1 MKTATVTEPI
11 SREFWNSRTR
21 INHILCYSINKLIKT
36 MIQELQINYRASLI
50 CLACAVAFIGTHT
63 AISMCEQYRLALS
76 TSNNSFQIYG
86 IASLASLSLGGV
98 AFSGTQYIVFQST
111 RLRTSEGAVINVEYD
126 SYLVVGSILISTFLI
141 LISILIA
148 SQDEYFNK
156 SQTEIMNIFLNRAL
170 QTRTIAEIKQLGKR
184 QILFLV
190 CMSSLN
196 WILLGGFI
204 AGGSLCLARYIAVL
218 SVSFPGVVEYN
229 MGLLALSI
237 LLSFAGMI
245 LLFWLYFR
253 ILSVFNNKEIL
264 RITCSILGMI
274 NIVLSHYIRIFLS
287 KFLYNS
293 EKQHLLSN
301 RYEES
306 GDILVGVL
314 TTAALFTFLLIS
326 FALWDLRVWLQDT
339 STQLYQADRAIIS
352 MLNTSIQN
360 HSNDNYS
367 TATNGITETSHNT
380 VQVKDSTMHIP
391 EVVSY
396 VRMYLPQSEFLPV
409 SLRRQISP
417 PRTRQSYHRDDNRPT
432 ELPPYPL
439 PEEPLPV
446 PLSPSLLPQPSPP
459 PQQHQPPLHT
469 QYVIIHPALLPIL
482 ESPHDIHVIHEV
494 IEEKDEEKEEQQQ
507 QKEEKGDFCQL

>member
-1 MKTATVTEPI
+1 
-11 SREFWNSRTR
+11 
-21 INHILCYSINKLIKT
+21 
-36 MIQELQINYRASLI
+36 MIEELQIGYRAPLI

-111 RLRTSEGAVINVEYD
+111 ILRTSEGAVINVEYD
-126 SYLVVGSILISTFLI
+126 SYLVVGSILISSFLTF
-141 LISILIA
+141 ISILIA

-170 QTRTIAEIKQLGKR
+170 LTRTIAEIKQLGKR

-253 ILSVFNNKEIL
+253 ILSVFNKKEIL
-264 RITCSILGMI
+264 RIECSILGMI
-274 NIVLSHYIRIFLS
+274 IIVSSHYIRMLLS
-287 KFLYNS
+287 KFLYNP
-293 EKQHLLSN
+293 EKIYLLST

-306 GDILVGVL
+306 GDIFIGVL
-314 TTAALFTFLLIS
+314 TSAALFSFLLIS

-352 MLNTSIQN
+352 MLNTSINEN
-360 HSNDNYS
+360 HSTVRTTRTSGSNG
-367 TATNGITETSHNT
+367 TIATVKETT
-380 VQVKDSTMHIP
+380 TRQLPVLP
-391 EVVSY
+391 EVVNY
-396 VRMYLPQSEFLPV
+396 ARLYLLQSECLPV
-409 SLRRQISP
+409 SFRRQISP
-417 PRTRQSYHRDDNRPT
+417 PRIGQSYHRDDNRPT
-432 ELPPYPL
+432 ELPPHPL

-446 PLSPSLLPQPSPP
+446 PLSPSLLPLPSPP

-482 ESPHDIHVIHEV
+482 ESPHDIHDI
-494 IEEKDEEKEEQQQ
+494 IESIEDKEEEKEEQQLQ
-507 QKEEKGDFCQL
+507 EKEKGDFCQL